1 MLRAYHVQMHFSTD
15 VHSVQGCPCT
25 WQLME
30 CDVKLQSIVIKVKQ
44 RYMQGGQHACS
55 SHLKY
60 IMWLNPMVHST
71 FHQQHTRLTLI
82 SSISP
87 REESTD
93 SSLMVFMRNHRP
105 AATAA
110 LEVTVGLTAFWEV
123 RQRMPDALRISI
135 CQPEQLLTKLREEQA

>member
-1 MLRAYHVQMHFSTD
+1 
-15 VHSVQGCPCT
+15 
-25 WQLME
+25 
-30 CDVKLQSIVIKVKQ
+30 
-44 RYMQGGQHACS
+44 
-55 SHLKY
+55 
-60 IMWLNPMVHST
+60 MVHET
-71 FHQQHTRLTLI
+71 FDQQHIGLTLI
-82 SSISP
+82 SIISP

-135 CQPEQLLTKLREEQA
+135 CQPEQLLTKL